1 MGSVTCLGLG
11 LMGSAFARCF
21 IRHGHDVTVWNR
33 DAEKRKPFEGRAKIA
48 ASPAEAVAASDITT
62 ICVADY
68 AASDSF
74 LHTDEVAAAAKNT
87 LLCQFTSGSAPD
99 ARAGQ
104 EWAQANGLGYLD
116 CCVLGYPAEVDADT
130 GWFFFS
136 GPKALFDA
144 QADVFNTMS
153 ASVNFV
159 GEPIGS
165 AAALDSA
172 LLESYYMAM
181 IGVYHAV
188 SICDSEGM
196 DLKHYFDA
204 FSEMS
209 PLIGISSELA
219 RKQIAAGDYS
229 GTDAT
234 LDVHVAAQEHIVT
247 VAEANGIDTTVP
259 RFMIER
265 YKKAL
270 AAGFGPKEIAATFET
285 FRKSP

>member
-1 MGSVTCLGLG
+1 MGRVTCLGLG

-21 IRHGHDVTVWNR
+21 VRHGHDVTVWNR
-33 DAEKRKPFEGRAKIA
+33 DPEKRKPFEGQAKIA
-48 ASPAEAVAASDITT
+48 ASPAEAVAASEITT
-62 ICVADY
+62 VCVADY
-68 AASDSF
+68 EASDSF

-104 EWAQANGLGYLD
+104 AWANANGLDYLD
-116 CCVLGYPAEVDADT
+116 CCVLGYPAEVDADA

-136 GPKALFDA
+136 GPRPLFERY
-144 QADVFNTMS
+144 ADVFNTMS
-153 ASVNFV
+153 GSVTFV
-159 GEPIGS
+159 GEPVGL

-181 IGVYHAV
+181 IGVYHAA

-196 DLKHYFDA
+196 DQKYFFDA
-204 FSEMS
+204 FKELA
-209 PLIGISSELA
+209 PLIAISSELA

-247 VAEANGIDTTVP
+247 VAEANGIDTSVP
-259 RFMIER
+259 RFVIDR
-265 YKKAL
+265 CKQAC
-270 AAGFGPKEIAATFET
+270 AAGFGPKEIAAVFET
-285 FRKSP
+285 FRKDG

>member
-1 MGSVTCLGLG
+1 MGSVACMGLG

-33 DAEKRKPFEGRAKIA
+33 DPEKCKPFEGQAAIA
-48 ASPAEAVAASDITT
+48 TSPAEALAASDITT

-68 AASDSF
+68 AAADSF

-99 ARAGQ
+99 AREGQ
-104 EWAQANGLGYLD
+104 TWARDHGLDYLD
-116 CCVLGYPAEVDADT
+116 CCVLGYPAEVDADQ
-130 GWFFFS
+130 GWFFFA
-136 GPKALFDA
+136 GPKPLFERH
-144 QADVFNTMS
+144 ADVFNTMS
-153 ASVNFV
+153 GSVTFV
-159 GEPIGS
+159 GEPVGS
-165 AAALDSA
+165 ASALDSA

-181 IGVYHAV
+181 IGVYHAA
-188 SICDSEGM
+188 SICASEGM
-196 DLKHYFDA
+196 DLKYYFDA
-204 FSEMS
+204 FTDLA

-234 LDVHVAAQEHIVT
+234 LDVHVAAQEHIVS

-259 RFMIER
+259 RFVIDR
-265 YKKAL
+265 CRKAV
-270 AAGFGPKEIAATFET
+270 AAGYGPKEISAVFET
-285 FRKSP
+285 FRKTS

>member
-33 DAEKRKPFEGRAKIA
+33 DPEKRKPFEGQAKIA
-48 ASPAEAVAASDITT
+48 VSPAEAVAASEITAV
-62 ICVADY
+62 CVADY
-68 AASDSF
+68 EASDSF
-74 LHTDEVAAAAKNT
+74 LHTDELAATAKNT

-104 EWAQANGLGYLD
+104 AWANARGLDYLD
-116 CCVLGYPAEVDADT
+116 CCVLGYPAEVDTDA

-136 GPKALFDA
+136 GPKPLFDRF
-144 QADVFNTMS
+144 ADVFNTMS
-153 ASVNFV
+153 GSVTFV
-159 GEPIGS
+159 GESIGS

-196 DLKHYFDA
+196 DLNYYFDA
-204 FSEMS
+204 FKEMS

-219 RKQIAAGDYS
+219 RTQIAANDYTS
-229 GTDAT
+229 TDAT

-259 RFMIER
+259 RFVIDR
-265 YKKAL
+265 CKKAV
-270 AAGFGPKEIAATFET
+270 AAGFGAKEIAAVFET
-285 FRKSP
+285 FRKDG